1 MVHVQP
7 PPSLRRLCVGGR
19 VIMLKARSSVLT
31 ASHSL
36 RANIIQREGYDRF
49 MDVLEINTTLKKIM

>member
-1 MVHVQP
+1 
-7 PPSLRRLCVGGR
+7 
-19 VIMLKARSSVLT
+19 MLKARSSVLT